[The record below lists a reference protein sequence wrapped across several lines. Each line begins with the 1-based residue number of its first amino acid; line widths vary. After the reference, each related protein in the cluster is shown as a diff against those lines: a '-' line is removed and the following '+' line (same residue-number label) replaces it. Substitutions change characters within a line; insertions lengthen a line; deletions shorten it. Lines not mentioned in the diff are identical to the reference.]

1 MHFKIVGLRIFWFD
15 PVYSRGQRINHD
27 KVYPRHICL
36 NFVSALIGRVTTKAD
51 VYSFGVI
58 LMELVTSKEALDK
71 KRSDAE
77 HHIPKNRNIIDD
89 VARLAIHCCAKE
101 LTQRPEMRY
110 VVSTLTSLCD
120 TWKPSEI
127 VDNDRED
134 TSVLELVKRWKEQEM
149 EGSSSGIIVV

>member
-1 MHFKIVGLRIFWFD
+1 MLLL
-15 PVYSRGQRINHD
+15 SNN
-27 KVYPRHICL
+27 L

-77 HHIPKNRNIIDD
+77 HHIPSWFRRVCIDKNSFREAIDETIEVNEENRNIIDD

-110 VVSTLTSLCD
+110 VVSTLTSLYD